1 MIHSAIILFTVVFV
15 CSLSLSAQEYR
26 TITDG
31 VEYAQFIKQV
41 RLNDTV
47 SLPTLVYVLRIDGTK
62 ASLKLAHAKD
72 AAIGVET
79 TSHIAQRYG
88 ALAAVNAGFFG
99 MKGLFAGDASGILKI
114 DGKLLSEPFKG
125 RAALGFSDR
134 SGRMGA
140 VFGNVQWRGEVILG
154 ESFFLFETALK
165 TLLPAH
171 SMTGINRA
179 REVNDMVLFTPEFHR
194 TTLTNTNGLEIII
207 ENNVITAIRDSVGS
221 SVIPTKGFVISCSG
235 KARTWAKANARV
247 GMFVNLVSELDALN
261 PQQTRRFRNAQHI
274 VGGVSLLLTEGAI
287 TLTWQCEEAQEEFA
301 LSRHPR
307 TAVGRM
313 PDGRLLLVAVDGR
326 QIGVSHGM
334 TLQELA
340 ELLQQL
346 GAADAINLDGGGST
360 TMVVQDT
367 IVNKPS
373 DTAGERP
380 VSDAIL
386 VFPRKK
392 N

>member
-1 MIHSAIILFTVVFV
+1 MRFIALFTLLLYFCIIPV
-15 CSLSLSAQEYR
+15 LSQEYR
-26 TITDG
+26 TVTDG
-31 VEYAQFIKQV
+31 VEYAQFTKQV
-41 RLNDTV
+41 RQNDTV
-47 SLPTLVYVLRIDGTK
+47 TLPTIVYVLRIDGTK
-62 ASLKLAHAKD
+62 AALKLAHAKD

-79 TSHIAQRYG
+79 TSQIAQRYG

-99 MKGLFAGDASGILKI
+99 MKGLFAGDAAGVLKI
-114 DGKLLSEPFKG
+114 DGKLLSEPYKE

-140 VFGNVQWRGEVILG
+140 VFGNVKWRGEVILG

-171 SMTGINRA
+171 SLTGMNRA
-179 REVNDMVLFTPEFHR
+179 REANDMLLFTPEFHR

-207 ENNVITAIRDSVGS
+207 ENNVITAVRDSIGS
-221 SVIPTKGFVISCSG
+221 SVIPAKGLVISCSG
-235 KARTWAKANARV
+235 EARAWAKANTRV

-274 VGGVSLLLTEGAI
+274 VGGVSLLLTEGAV
-287 TLTWQCEEAQEEFA
+287 TLTWQREGAAEEFA

-313 PDGRLLLVAVDGR
+313 TDGRLLLVAVDGR

-373 DTAGERP
+373 DATGERP